1 MTHKSEHTDYSMVSS
16 ELKTVVAIARQAGE
30 KIMAIYDRVSDQ
42 DDLSIQSK
50 ADHSPLTEAD
60 LAAHHCIM
68 EGLKSL
74 DPQTPIISEESALP
88 DYEERKQWT
97 RFWMVDPLDGTK
109 EFIKRNGEFTVNI
122 ALIEYNVPTKG
133 VVYAPA
139 LNLLYFAEAESGSF
153 KQELK
158 LELTQNSNQ
167 ELTQNSKQ
175 DSIQDST
182 QDVPKDTNKST
193 PIQLQSVKADP
204 KQPLRLVESRSHG
217 SEALENYIRDHNL
230 QISSRVASGSSLKIC
245 LVAEGRAD
253 IYPRMAP
260 TMEWDVAAG
269 DAVYRYSGN
278 PSPHSSE
285 LQFNKESLLN
295 PSFVYGF

>member
-1 MTHKSEHTDYSMVSS
+1 MTYKSEHTDYSMVSS

-42 DDLSIQSK
+42 DDLTIQSK
-50 ADHSPLTEAD
+50 SDHSPLTEAD

-74 DPQTPIISEESALP
+74 DPQTPVISEESDLP
-88 DYEERKQWT
+88 DYEERKQWA

-122 ALIEYNVPTKG
+122 ALIEHNVPTKG

-153 KQELK
+153 KQD
-158 LELTQNSNQ
+158 LTQNSNQ
-167 ELTQNSKQ
+167 
-175 DSIQDST
+175 DSSQG
-182 QDVPKDTNKST
+182 TNKST

-217 SEALENYIRDHNL
+217 SEALENYIREHNL

-245 LVAEGRAD
+245 LVAEGKAD

-269 DAVYRYSGN
+269 DAVHRYSGN
-278 PSPHSSE
+278 PTPHSSE
-285 LQFNKESLLN
+285 LQFNKDSLLN

>member
-1 MTHKSEHTDYSMVSS
+1 MTHKSERTDYSMVSS
-16 ELKTVVAIARQAGE
+16 ELTTVIAIARQAGE

-42 DDLSIQSK
+42 DDLTIQSK
-50 ADHSPLTEAD
+50 SDHSPLTEAD
-60 LAAHHCIM
+60 MAAHHCII

-74 DPQTPIISEESALP
+74 DPQTPVISEESDLP
-88 DYEERKQWT
+88 DYEERKQWA

-122 ALIEYNVPTKG
+122 ALIEHNVPTKG

-153 KQELK
+153 KQD
-158 LELTQNSNQ
+158 LTQNSNQ
-167 ELTQNSKQ
+167 
-175 DSIQDST
+175 DSSQG
-182 QDVPKDTNKST
+182 TNKST

-217 SEALENYIRDHNL
+217 SEALENYIREHNL

-245 LVAEGRAD
+245 LVAEGKAD

-260 TMEWDVAAG
+260 TKEWDVSAG
-269 DAVYRYSGN
+269 DAIYRYSGN
-278 PSPHSSE
+278 PTPHSSE
-285 LQFNKESLLN
+285 LQFNKENLLN

>member
-1 MTHKSEHTDYSMVSS
+1 MRDRIKTDHTDYSMVSS

-30 KIMAIYDRVSDQ
+30 KIMDIYDRVSDQ
-42 DDLSIQSK
+42 DDLTIQSK

-122 ALIEYNVPTKG
+122 ALIEHNVPTKG

-158 LELTQNSNQ
+158 LDLTQNSSP
-167 ELTQNSKQ
+167 NSN
-175 DSIQDST
+175 QDST

-193 PIQLQSVKADP
+193 PIQLQSIKADP

-217 SEALENYIRDHNL
+217 SEVLENYIREHNL
-230 QISSRVASGSSLKIC
+230 QISSRLASGSSLKIC
-245 LVAEGRAD
+245 LVAEGKAD

-269 DAVYRYSGN
+269 DAIYRYSGN
-278 PSPHSSE
+278 PTPHSSE
-285 LQFNKESLLN
+285 LQFNKENLLN

>member
-1 MTHKSEHTDYSMVSS
+1 MVSS

-42 DDLSIQSK
+42 DDLTIQSK

-88 DYEERKQWT
+88 DYEERKQWA

-122 ALIEYNVPTKG
+122 ALLEHNVPTKG

-158 LELTQNSNQ
+158 LDLTQNSSP
-167 ELTQNSKQ
+167 NSKQ
-175 DSIQDST
+175 DI
-182 QDVPKDTNKST
+182 PKDTNKSA
-193 PIQLQSVKADP
+193 PIQLQSIKADP

-217 SEALENYIRDHNL
+217 SEALENYIREHNL

-245 LVAEGRAD
+245 LVAEGKAD

-269 DAVYRYSGN
+269 DAIYRYSGN

>member
-1 MTHKSEHTDYSMVSS
+1 MTHESEHTDYSMVSS
-16 ELKTVVAIARQAGE
+16 ELKTVIAIARQAGE

-42 DDLSIQSK
+42 DDLTIQSK
-50 ADHSPLTEAD
+50 SDHSPLTEAD
-60 LAAHHCIM
+60 MAAHHCII

-122 ALIEYNVPTKG
+122 ALIEHNVPTKG

-158 LELTQNSNQ
+158 QELKLELTQNSNP
-167 ELTQNSKQ
+167 NSKQ
-175 DSIQDST
+175 DTTQDST
-182 QDVPKDTNKST
+182 QDTKKST

-204 KQPLRLVESRSHG
+204 KLPLRLVESRSHG
-217 SEALENYIRDHNL
+217 SEALENYIREHNL

-245 LVAEGRAD
+245 LVAEGKAD

-269 DAVYRYSGN
+269 DAIYRYSGN
-278 PSPHSSE
+278 PTPHSSE

>member
-42 DDLSIQSK
+42 DDLTIQSK

-97 RFWMVDPLDGTK
+97 RFWMVDPLDVTK

-122 ALIEYNVPTKG
+122 ALIEHNVPTKG

-153 KQELK
+153 KQEL
-158 LELTQNSNQ
+158 TQNSNP
-167 ELTQNSKQ
+167 NSK
-175 DSIQDST
+175 QDST

-193 PIQLQSVKADP
+193 PIQLQSIKADP

-217 SEALENYIRDHNL
+217 SEALENYIREHNL

-245 LVAEGRAD
+245 LVAEGKAD

-278 PSPHSSE
+278 PTPHSSE
-285 LQFNKESLLN
+285 LQFNKENLLN

>member
-42 DDLSIQSK
+42 DDLTIQSK
-50 ADHSPLTEAD
+50 SDHSPLTEAD

-74 DPQTPIISEESALP
+74 DPQTPVISEESTLP

-122 ALIEYNVPTKG
+122 ALIEHNVPTKG

-153 KQELK
+153 KQD
-158 LELTQNSNQ
+158 LTQNSNQ
-167 ELTQNSKQ
+167 
-175 DSIQDST
+175 DSSQG
-182 QDVPKDTNKST
+182 TNKST

-217 SEALENYIRDHNL
+217 SEALENYIREHNL

-245 LVAEGRAD
+245 LVAEGKAD

-269 DAVYRYSGN
+269 DAIYRYSGN

-285 LQFNKESLLN
+285 LKFNKESLLN
-295 PSFVYGF
+295 PSFLYGF

>member
-1 MTHKSEHTDYSMVSS
+1 MRDRIKTDHTDYSMVSS

-30 KIMAIYDRVSDQ
+30 KIMDIYDRVSDQ
-42 DDLSIQSK
+42 DDLTIQSK

-122 ALIEYNVPTKG
+122 ALLEHNVPTKG

-158 LELTQNSNQ
+158 LDLTQNSSP
-167 ELTQNSKQ
+167 NSN
-175 DSIQDST
+175 QDST

-193 PIQLQSVKADP
+193 PIQLQSIKADP

-217 SEALENYIRDHNL
+217 SEVLENYIREHNL
-230 QISSRVASGSSLKIC
+230 QISSRLASGSSLKIC
-245 LVAEGRAD
+245 LVAEGKAD

-269 DAVYRYSGN
+269 DAIYRYSGN
-278 PSPHSSE
+278 PTPHSSE
-285 LQFNKESLLN
+285 LQFNKENLLN

>member
-16 ELKTVVAIARQAGE
+16 ELKTVVAIARLAGE
-30 KIMAIYDRVSDQ
+30 KIMDIYDRVSDQ
-42 DDLSIQSK
+42 DDLTIQSK

-74 DPQTPIISEESALP
+74 DPQTPVISEESDLP
-88 DYEERKQWT
+88 DYEERKQWA

-109 EFIKRNGEFTVNI
+109 EVIKRNGEFTVNI
-122 ALIEYNVPTKG
+122 ALIEHNVPTKG

-139 LNLLYFAEAESGSF
+139 LNLLYFAEADSGSF
-153 KQELK
+153 KQD
-158 LELTQNSNQ
+158 LTQNSNQ
-167 ELTQNSKQ
+167 
-175 DSIQDST
+175 DSSQG
-182 QDVPKDTNKST
+182 TNKST

-217 SEALENYIRDHNL
+217 SEALENYIREHNL

-245 LVAEGRAD
+245 LVAEGKAD

-269 DAVYRYSGN
+269 DAVHRYSGN
-278 PSPHSSE
+278 PTPHSSE
-285 LQFNKESLLN
+285 LQFNKDSLLN

>member
-42 DDLSIQSK
+42 DDLTIQSK

-68 EGLKSL
+68 EGLKRL

-122 ALIEYNVPTKG
+122 ALIEHNVPTKG

-158 LELTQNSNQ
+158 LDLTQNPNP
-167 ELTQNSKQ
+167 NSKK
-175 DSIQDST
+175 DST
-182 QDVPKDTNKST
+182 QDIPKNTNKSDT
-193 PIQLQSVKADP
+193 IQLQ
-204 KQPLRLVESRSHG
+204 
-217 SEALENYIRDHNL
+217 
-230 QISSRVASGSSLKIC
+230 
-245 LVAEGRAD
+245 
-253 IYPRMAP
+253 
-260 TMEWDVAAG
+260 
-269 DAVYRYSGN
+269 
-278 PSPHSSE
+278 
-285 LQFNKESLLN
+285 
-295 PSFVYGF
+295 

>member
-1 MTHKSEHTDYSMVSS
+1 MRDRIKTDHTDYSMVSS

-42 DDLSIQSK
+42 DDLTIQSK

-60 LAAHHCIM
+60 LAAHHCII

-74 DPQTPIISEESALP
+74 DPHTPVISEESALP

-122 ALIEYNVPTKG
+122 ALIEHNIPTKG

-139 LNLLYFAEAESGSF
+139 LNVLYFAEAESGSF
-153 KQELK
+153 KQEL
-158 LELTQNSNQ
+158 TQDSKQ

-175 DSIQDST
+175 NSKQDSK
-182 QDVPKDTNKST
+182 QDVPKDPKKSI
-193 PIQLQSVKADP
+193 PSQLFSLKADP
-204 KQPLRLVESRSHG
+204 ELPLRLVESRSHG
-217 SEALENYIRDHNL
+217 SEALENYIREHNL

-245 LVAEGRAD
+245 LVAEGKAD

-269 DAVYRYSGN
+269 DAIYRYSGS
-278 PSPHSSE
+278 PTPHSS
-285 LQFNKESLLN
+285 
-295 PSFVYGF
+295 

>member
-42 DDLSIQSK
+42 DDLNIQSK

-122 ALIEYNVPTKG
+122 ALIEHNVPTKG

-158 LELTQNSNQ
+158 LDLTQNSSP
-167 ELTQNSKQ
+167 NSKQ
-175 DSIQDST
+175 DST
-182 QDVPKDTNKST
+182 QDIPKDTKKSP
-193 PIQLQSVKADP
+193 PIQLQSIKADP

-217 SEALENYIRDHNL
+217 SEALENYIREHNL

-245 LVAEGRAD
+245 LVAEGKAD
-253 IYPRMAP
+253 IYPRIAP

-278 PSPHSSE
+278 PSTHSSE
-285 LQFNKESLLN
+285 LQFNKENLLN

>member
-16 ELKTVVAIARQAGE
+16 ELKTVIAIARQAGE

-42 DDLSIQSK
+42 DDLTIQSK

-74 DPQTPIISEESALP
+74 DPQTPIISEESDLP

-122 ALIEYNVPTKG
+122 ALLEHNVPTKG

-153 KQELK
+153 KQEFKQELK
-158 LELTQNSNQ
+158 LDLTQNSNP
-167 ELTQNSKQ
+167 NSK
-175 DSIQDST
+175 QDST
-182 QDVPKDTNKST
+182 QDVSKDTKKST
-193 PIQLQSVKADP
+193 PIQLFSVKADP

-217 SEALENYIRDHNL
+217 SEALENYIREHNL

-245 LVAEGRAD
+245 LVAEGKAD

-269 DAVYRYSGN
+269 DAIYRYSGN

-285 LQFNKESLLN
+285 LQFNKENLLN

>member
-42 DDLSIQSK
+42 DDLTIQSK

-74 DPQTPIISEESALP
+74 DPQTPIISEESDLP

-122 ALIEYNVPTKG
+122 ALIENNVPTKG

-158 LELTQNSNQ
+158 LDLTQNSNP
-167 ELTQNSKQ
+167 NSKQ
-175 DSIQDST
+175 DST
-182 QDVPKDTNKST
+182 QDTNKST
-193 PIQLQSVKADP
+193 PIQLQSIKADP
-204 KQPLRLVESRSHG
+204 KQPLRMVESRSHG
-217 SEALENYIRDHNL
+217 SEALENYIREHNL

-245 LVAEGRAD
+245 LVAEGKAD

-269 DAVYRYSGN
+269 DAIYRYSGN

-285 LQFNKESLLN
+285 LQFNKENLLN

>member
-1 MTHKSEHTDYSMVSS
+1 MTHKSERTDYSMVSS
-16 ELKTVVAIARQAGE
+16 ELTTVIAIARQAGE

-42 DDLSIQSK
+42 DDLTIQSK
-50 ADHSPLTEAD
+50 SDHSPLTEAD

-74 DPQTPIISEESALP
+74 DPQTPVISEESDLP
-88 DYEERKQWT
+88 DYEERKQWA

-122 ALIEYNVPTKG
+122 ALIEHNVPTKG

-153 KQELK
+153 KQD
-158 LELTQNSNQ
+158 LTQNSNQ
-167 ELTQNSKQ
+167 
-175 DSIQDST
+175 DSSQG
-182 QDVPKDTNKST
+182 TNKST

-217 SEALENYIRDHNL
+217 SEALENYIREHNL

-245 LVAEGRAD
+245 LVAEGKAD

-269 DAVYRYSGN
+269 DAVHRYSGN
-278 PSPHSSE
+278 PTPHSSE
-285 LQFNKESLLN
+285 LQFNKDSLLN

>member
-42 DDLSIQSK
+42 DDLTIQSK

-122 ALIEYNVPTKG
+122 ALLEHNVPTKG

-158 LELTQNSNQ
+158 LDLMQDSSP
-167 ELTQNSKQ
+167 NSKP
-175 DSIQDST
+175 DST
-182 QDVPKDTNKST
+182 QDVPKDTKKST

-204 KQPLRLVESRSHG
+204 KLPLRLVESRSHG
-217 SEALENYIRDHNL
+217 SEVLENYIREHNL

-245 LVAEGRAD
+245 LIAEGKAD

-269 DAVYRYSGN
+269 DAIYRYSGN
-278 PSPHSSE
+278 PTPHSSE
-285 LQFNKESLLN
+285 LQFNKENLLN

>member
-42 DDLSIQSK
+42 DDLTIQSK

-74 DPQTPIISEESALP
+74 DPQTPVISEESDLP

-122 ALIEYNVPTKG
+122 ALIEHNVPTKG

-153 KQELK
+153 KQD
-158 LELTQNSNQ
+158 LTQNSNQ
-167 ELTQNSKQ
+167 
-175 DSIQDST
+175 DSSQG
-182 QDVPKDTNKST
+182 TNKST

-217 SEALENYIRDHNL
+217 SEALENYIREHNL

-245 LVAEGRAD
+245 LVAEGKAD

-285 LQFNKESLLN
+285 LQFNKENLLD
-295 PSFVYGF
+295 PSFVYGL

>member
-1 MTHKSEHTDYSMVSS
+1 MTHESEHTDYSMVSS
-16 ELKTVVAIARQAGE
+16 ELKTVIAIARQAGE

-42 DDLSIQSK
+42 DDLTIQSK
-50 ADHSPLTEAD
+50 SDHSPLTEAD
-60 LAAHHCIM
+60 MAAHHCII

-122 ALIEYNVPTKG
+122 ALIEHNVPTKG

-158 LELTQNSNQ
+158 QELKLELTQNSNP
-167 ELTQNSKQ
+167 NSKQ
-175 DSIQDST
+175 DTTQDST
-182 QDVPKDTNKST
+182 QDTKKST

-217 SEALENYIRDHNL
+217 SEALENYIRENNL

-245 LVAEGRAD
+245 LVAEGKAD

-260 TMEWDVAAG
+260 TMEWDVSAG
-269 DAVYRYSGN
+269 DAIYRYSGN
-278 PSPHSSE
+278 PTTHSSE
-285 LQFNKESLLN
+285 LQFNKENLLN

>member
-1 MTHKSEHTDYSMVSS
+1 MVSS

-42 DDLSIQSK
+42 DDLTIQSK

-60 LAAHHCIM
+60 LAAHHCII

-74 DPQTPIISEESALP
+74 DPHTPVISEESALP

-122 ALIEYNVPTKG
+122 ALIEHNIPTKG

-139 LNLLYFAEAESGSF
+139 LNVLYFAEAESGSF
-153 KQELK
+153 KQEL
-158 LELTQNSNQ
+158 TQDSKQ

-175 DSIQDST
+175 NSKQDSK
-182 QDVPKDTNKST
+182 QDVPKDPKKSI
-193 PIQLQSVKADP
+193 PSQLFSLKADP
-204 KQPLRLVESRSHG
+204 ELPLRLVESRSHG
-217 SEALENYIRDHNL
+217 SEALENYIREHNL

-245 LVAEGRAD
+245 LVAEGKAD

-269 DAVYRYSGN
+269 DAIYRYSGS
-278 PSPHSSE
+278 PTPHSSE
-285 LQFNKESLLN
+285 LQFNKKNLLN

>member
-42 DDLSIQSK
+42 DDLTIQSK

-74 DPQTPIISEESALP
+74 DPQTPIISEESDLP

-122 ALIEYNVPTKG
+122 ALIEHNVPTKG

-153 KQELK
+153 KQD
-158 LELTQNSNQ
+158 LTQNSNQ
-167 ELTQNSKQ
+167 
-175 DSIQDST
+175 DSSQG
-182 QDVPKDTNKST
+182 TNKST

-217 SEALENYIRDHNL
+217 SEALENYIREHNL

-245 LVAEGRAD
+245 LVAEGKAD

-285 LQFNKESLLN
+285 LQFNKENLLN

>member
-42 DDLSIQSK
+42 DDLTIQSK

-74 DPQTPIISEESALP
+74 DPQTPIISEESDLP

-122 ALIEYNVPTKG
+122 ALLEHNVPTKG

-153 KQELK
+153 KQDLK
-158 LELTQNSNQ
+158 LDLTQNSNL
-167 ELTQNSKQ
+167 ESKQ
-175 DSIQDST
+175 DST
-182 QDVPKDTNKST
+182 KDTKKST

-204 KQPLRLVESRSHG
+204 KLPLRLVESRSHG
-217 SEALENYIRDHNL
+217 SEALENYIREHNL

-245 LVAEGRAD
+245 LVAEGKAD

-269 DAVYRYSGN
+269 DAIYRYSGN
-278 PSPHSSE
+278 PTPHSSE
-285 LQFNKESLLN
+285 LQFNKENLLN

>member
-1 MTHKSEHTDYSMVSS
+1 MTHKSERTDYSMVSS

-42 DDLSIQSK
+42 DDLTIQSK

-74 DPQTPIISEESALP
+74 DPQTPIISEESDLP

-122 ALIEYNVPTKG
+122 ALIEHNVPTKG

-153 KQELK
+153 KQD
-158 LELTQNSNQ
+158 LTQNSNQ
-167 ELTQNSKQ
+167 
-175 DSIQDST
+175 DSSQG
-182 QDVPKDTNKST
+182 TNKST

-217 SEALENYIRDHNL
+217 SEALENYIREHNL

-245 LVAEGRAD
+245 LVAEGKAD

-285 LQFNKESLLN
+285 LQFNKENLLN

>member
-1 MTHKSEHTDYSMVSS
+1 MRDRIKTDHTDYSMVSS

-42 DDLSIQSK
+42 DDLTIQSK

-60 LAAHHCIM
+60 LAAHHCII

-74 DPQTPIISEESALP
+74 DPHTPVISEESALP

-122 ALIEYNVPTKG
+122 ALIEHNIPTKG

-139 LNLLYFAEAESGSF
+139 LNVLYFAEAESGSF
-153 KQELK
+153 KQEL
-158 LELTQNSNQ
+158 TQDSKQ

-175 DSIQDST
+175 NSKQDSK
-182 QDVPKDTNKST
+182 QDVPKDPKKSI
-193 PIQLQSVKADP
+193 PSQLFSLKADP
-204 KQPLRLVESRSHG
+204 ELPLRLVESRSHG
-217 SEALENYIRDHNL
+217 SEALENYIREHNL

-245 LVAEGRAD
+245 LVAEGKAD

-269 DAVYRYSGN
+269 DAIYRYSGS
-278 PSPHSSE
+278 PTPHSSE
-285 LQFNKESLLN
+285 LQFNKKNLLN

>member
-1 MTHKSEHTDYSMVSS
+1 M
-16 ELKTVVAIARQAGE
+16 AIARQAGE
-30 KIMAIYDRVSDQ
+30 KIMDIYDRISDQ
-42 DDLSIQSK
+42 DDLTIQSK

-60 LAAHHCIM
+60 LAAHHCII

-74 DPQTPIISEESALP
+74 DPQTPVISEESALP
-88 DYEERKQWT
+88 EYEVRKQWT

-122 ALIEYNVPTKG
+122 ALIEHNVPTKG

-158 LELTQNSNQ
+158 LDLTQNSNP
-167 ELTQNSKQ
+167 NSK
-175 DSIQDST
+175 QDST

-193 PIQLQSVKADP
+193 PIQLFSIKADP

-217 SEALENYIRDHNL
+217 SEALENYIREHNL

-245 LVAEGRAD
+245 LVAEGKAD

-285 LQFNKESLLN
+285 LQFNKEHLLN

>member
-1 MTHKSEHTDYSMVSS
+1 MTHKSERTDYSMVSS

-30 KIMAIYDRVSDQ
+30 KIMAIYDRVSYQ
-42 DDLSIQSK
+42 DDLTIQSK

-74 DPQTPIISEESALP
+74 DPQTPVISEESDLP
-88 DYEERKQWT
+88 DYEERKQWA

-122 ALIEYNVPTKG
+122 ALIEHNVPTKG

-153 KQELK
+153 KQD
-158 LELTQNSNQ
+158 LTQNSNQ
-167 ELTQNSKQ
+167 
-175 DSIQDST
+175 DSSQG
-182 QDVPKDTNKST
+182 TNKST

-217 SEALENYIRDHNL
+217 SEALENYIREHNL

-245 LVAEGRAD
+245 LVAEGKAD

-269 DAVYRYSGN
+269 DAVHRYSGN
-278 PSPHSSE
+278 PTPHSSE
-285 LQFNKESLLN
+285 LQFNKDSLLN